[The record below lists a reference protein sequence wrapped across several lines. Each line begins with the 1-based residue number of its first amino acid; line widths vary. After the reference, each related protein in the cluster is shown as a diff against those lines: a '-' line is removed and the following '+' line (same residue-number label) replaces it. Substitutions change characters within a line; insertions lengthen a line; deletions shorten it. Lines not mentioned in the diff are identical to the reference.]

1 MIIGAHDMTFLG
13 KATNIKLKRESKGT
27 NTLTFNMPSKYFD
40 SKIGEY
46 VHNEFVDNLFNETKI
61 KLHYRD
67 EWYEFYIKQIQED
80 KQFKSIMYSYTCEDS
95 FIDELSRTGYEI
107 EFADELNNSVAETG
121 DFMEEILDM
130 SIWDYTPQY
139 NTGDF
144 TEFNEQRFYKIPL
157 SQFGGSISAYP
168 IKLEI
173 NEEMFFNEEGNPK
186 DYLKKLLAQ
195 NNLDQEYDTWNEA
208 EQIKYVKNLITI
220 QNIFNKSKRT
230 IELGDDMARERE
242 VFWDPYY
249 KDNGFDLL
257 SDENKVTL
265 TGDYIYVPIT
275 DLSMI
280 MGTIYE
286 DAYKAIEEPALYGKY
301 GDVNRGYALQPS
313 SENPRGLVQFIFLNN
328 KDEYYIDEAGVLA
341 DNDYHYVIPIEEW
354 NLALKNIYDNKTE
367 GNEDNGVIYWTQSYS
382 ESAEKTQKYQIK
394 EDKDNELVYTI
405 NVLPS
410 SSTIDDLNWYPVY
423 YEGYLESL
431 NDNEVTMARKIS
443 VTDRTE
449 YNKNSD
455 MYVTVYNNKSSEYI
469 INDNETLFSDK
480 ELEDIILDNKD
491 NDFRVCSKLNTR
503 QILPTLA
510 RNLVENGTEITD
522 TNGWE
527 ARIQNKNN
535 EEELGTGSYS
545 SLVEINVQPTIQN
558 AITIDEYD
566 LDGSVDDESVSDYYL
581 QLLSP
586 CLNKCLDFSLEGNIQ
601 TDYALNFGIISQD
614 KQIEKDK
621 VYAIRMKTGDIEITG
636 ATFKYRAPNVE
647 ESEITET
654 NDIED
659 KVNKYKNTFKK
670 YKYMFDSFSGDINNA
685 ITNMKEKL
693 NLTFNKDEENE
704 VTLFYEI
711 INTWPAASDT
721 LYSDKIKMV
730 DQLLY
735 YILFGGEDIKIWGDN
750 ITDNDKENL
759 SYKKWGSGKL
769 NGIINLYDKGKTN
782 KYDKFS
788 SIAIN
793 TFEKSSSGQI
803 SYKSS
808 DIKYLKYYLY
818 WHISSNKITSNTSYL
833 SASSEQLTN
842 LTIQSWIEQYIYY
855 DKVLNKDKLNNDLDK
870 IVIGEGAI
878 NIDGNYTVQGT
889 DDETDYEENFI
900 SFSKIF
906 ELEDIIVIPSNN
918 NKEGI
923 ESIKSPFYH
932 KKNNDNQ
939 WSWDTQS
946 GGDYKVEIK
955 DEPFL
960 IFKANKTI
968 KNPYIAIRLDSG
980 PLEIIFD
987 SIQKSNYGKDD
998 LNGVQFNIVDNIE
1011 NPYYYDNVP
1020 IKLIPVSTL
1029 TCSDEFLEKIGFD
1042 IETSNFNKDSLNDIE
1057 WKDDYLKSSYDSW
1070 SATSSAENPAYCSVF
1085 LKNSSGSMSIPY
1097 LLFLNDIY
1105 SGIIYLTKE

>member
-173 NEEMFFNEEGNPK
+173 NEEMFFDEEGNPK

-257 SDENKVTL
+257 SNENKVTL

-328 KDEYYIDEAGVLA
+328 KDEYHIDEAGVLA

-535 EEELGTGSYS
+535 DEESGTGSYS
-545 SLVEINVQPTIQN
+545 SLLEINVQPTIQN

-581 QLLSP
+581 ELLSP
-586 CLNKCLDFSLEGNIQ
+586 CLNKCSDFSLEGTVQ

-614 KQIEKDK
+614 KEIEKDK
-621 VYAIRMKTGDIEITG
+621 VYAIRMRTGDIKITG
-636 ATFKYRAPNVE
+636 ATFKYRAQDIE
-647 ESEITET
+647 ESKITQSID
-654 NDIED
+654 N
-659 KVNKYKNTFKK
+659 KVNKYKSTFQK
-670 YKYMFDSFSGDINNA
+670 YKSMFDSFSGDINNA
-685 ITNMKEKL
+685 IVNIKEKL
-693 NLTFNKDEENE
+693 GLNFNKDEENE
-704 VTLFYEI
+704 ITLFYEI
-711 INTWPAASDT
+711 IDTWPAANDT

-735 YILFGGEDIKIWGDN
+735 YILFGGENVKIWGENIPDDN
-750 ITDNDKENL
+750 KENL

-769 NGIINLYDKGKTN
+769 EGIINLYDKNKVN

-793 TFEKSSSGQI
+793 ITEKSSSGQV
-803 SYKSS
+803 SYKTS

-818 WHISSNKITSNTSYL
+818 WHISSNKISINTSYL
-833 SASSEQLTN
+833 SASGEQLTN
-842 LTIQSWIEQYIYY
+842 STIQSWIEQYIYY

-870 IVIGEGAI
+870 IVIGAGAV
-878 NIDGNYTVQGT
+878 NVDGNYVVQGT
-889 DDETDYEENFI
+889 YDEMDSEENFI
-900 SFSKIF
+900 NFS
-906 ELEDIIVIPSNN
+906 ELFDLTEIMVIPSS
-918 NKEGI
+918 NKENI
-923 ESIKSPFYH
+923 NNIKVPYYH
-932 KKNNDNQ
+932 KKDENNQ
-939 WSWDTQS
+939 WSWTTTQDENNS
-946 GGDYKVEIK
+946 IK

-968 KNPYIAIRLDSG
+968 KNPYIAIRLDSK

-987 SIQKSNYGKDD
+987 SIQKSNYDNDK
-998 LNGVQFNIVDNIE
+998 LNGIQINIVDNIK
-1011 NPYYYDNVP
+1011 NSYYYDNVP
-1020 IKLIPVSTL
+1020 IKLIPINTL

-1042 IETSNFNKDSLNDIE
+1042 SKTSNFNKDSFSDIE
-1057 WKDDYLKSSYDSW
+1057 WNDSYLKSSYNSW
-1070 SATSSAENPAYCSVF
+1070 NSTSSVENPAYCSII

-1097 LLFLNDIY
+1097 LLFLNDNY